1 MGGSSISHV
10 PAGLA
15 VVTIHVE
22 HNAPEV
28 EREILAIPPRLDRA
42 LSEGV
47 EEGTQILR
55 TFLIAEVVRRTS
67 MDLPTAERIVES
79 ELSGGRG
86 EVSFTRPHP
95 YTIRARNAAALS
107 FIWNGQRV
115 FFRSV
120 RHPGSRPYK
129 LVGVAGEHSERLV
142 GENFERKVAEVLGVE
157 SALR

>member
-1 MGGSSISHV
+1 MVRVAVHV
-10 PAGLA
+10 Q
-15 VVTIHVE
+15 

-55 TFLIAEVVRRTS
+55 SFLVAEVVRRTS
-67 MDLPTAERIVES
+67 MDLPTAERIVDS
-79 ELSGGRG
+79 ELSGDKG
-86 EVSFTRPHP
+86 EVGFTPPRP
-95 YTIRARNAAALS
+95 YTIRAKNASALS
-107 FIWNGQRV
+107 FIWQGRRV

-142 GENFERKVAEVLGVE
+142 GENFERKVAEVLGV
-157 SALR
+157 AGA